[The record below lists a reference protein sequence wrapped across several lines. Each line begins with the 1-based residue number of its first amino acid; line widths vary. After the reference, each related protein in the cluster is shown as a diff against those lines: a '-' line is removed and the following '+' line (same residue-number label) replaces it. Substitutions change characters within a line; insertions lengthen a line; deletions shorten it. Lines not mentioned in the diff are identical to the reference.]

1 MKTKLLDTLTFSEK
15 RENLLILL
23 KEGPRTLEEIRAK
36 LNVTS
41 SGMIP
46 QIRKLE
52 ERNLVQRVGKSYSLT
67 DIGMI
72 VTNTL
77 FPLVKTSEFVDK
89 FENFLNDHDINAI
102 PKHFLERI
110 YELGDCRLVES
121 NISEIYEPHKEF
133 MEHILKSKTILG
145 ISPIFHH
152 SYPAFFLH
160 LAENGANVSLLLTSD
175 VFEKTK
181 TEYKETLLK
190 FIGLQNTHLY
200 VSGNDLRLA
209 GAVTESF
216 FSISL
221 FFRKGGYDSQRDLIS
236 LDSSALIWGKQLFS
250 YLVQDSSEI
259 KSL

>member
-23 KEGPRTLEEIRAK
+23 KEGPRTLEEIREK

-52 ERNLVQRVGKSYSLT
+52 ERNLVLRVGKSYTLT
-67 DIGMI
+67 EIGMI
-72 VTNTL
+72 VTNAL

-89 FENFLNDHDINAI
+89 YENYLIDHDINAI
-102 PKHFLERI
+102 PKHLLERI

-181 TEYKETLLK
+181 NEYKETLSK

-236 LDSSALIWGKQLFS
+236 LDSSALIWGKQLF
-250 YLVQDSSEI
+250 YHFVQDSSEI

>member
-1 MKTKLLDTLTFSEK
+1 MKTKLLDTITFSEK

-23 KEGPRTLEEIRAK
+23 KEGPRTLEEIRTS

-52 ERNLVQRVGKSYSLT
+52 QQNLVRRDGKSYVLT
-67 DIGMI
+67 DIGEIITGVFIPLARTIDI
-72 VTNTL
+72 VTKYGT
-77 FPLVKTSEFVDK
+77 
-89 FENFLNDHDINAI
+89 FLNDHDINAI
-102 PKHFLERI
+102 PKHLLERI
-110 YELGDCRLVES
+110 YELGECRLLEN

-133 MEHILKSKTILG
+133 MEHLLKSKTILG

-160 LAENGANVSLLLTSD
+160 LAENGANVSLLLTRD

-181 TEYKETLLK
+181 NEYKETLSK

-200 VSGNDLRLA
+200 VTGNDLRLA
-209 GAVTESF
+209 GAITENF

-236 LDSSALIWGKQLFS
+236 LDNSALIWGKQLF
-250 YLVQDSSEI
+250 YHFVQDSSKI